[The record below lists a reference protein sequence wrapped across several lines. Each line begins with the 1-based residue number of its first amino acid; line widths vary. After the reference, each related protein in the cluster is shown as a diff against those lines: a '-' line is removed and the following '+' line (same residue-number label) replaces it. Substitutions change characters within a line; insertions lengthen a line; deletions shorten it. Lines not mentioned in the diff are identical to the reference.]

1 MTVQGSLDTCWVSM
15 GNQSIAYLRMKM
27 GLLMCVSYVGQIL
40 EIKAD
45 LLTELITINH
55 INSVRQDVL
64 LKELVFKCLT
74 PALNSVIVVSVCIGL
89 DQVTEHGLFVIFDE
103 VFSRVLVIISFSCFA
118 SVALSNGL
126 ARLPIEHLVVDKNFS
141 CLEFVRLGLLFIGF
155 FCASMIPQVNRADA

>member
-1 MTVQGSLDTCWVSM
+1 MAVHGGLDSMWVSM

-27 GLLMCVSYVGQIL
+27 GLLICVPDVGQIL

-74 PALNSVIVVSVCIGL
+74 PALNSVIVVSVCLGL
-89 DQVTEHGLFVIFDE
+89 D
-103 VFSRVLVIISFSCFA
+103 
-118 SVALSNGL
+118 
-126 ARLPIEHLVVDKNFS
+126 
-141 CLEFVRLGLLFIGF
+141 
-155 FCASMIPQVNRADA
+155 